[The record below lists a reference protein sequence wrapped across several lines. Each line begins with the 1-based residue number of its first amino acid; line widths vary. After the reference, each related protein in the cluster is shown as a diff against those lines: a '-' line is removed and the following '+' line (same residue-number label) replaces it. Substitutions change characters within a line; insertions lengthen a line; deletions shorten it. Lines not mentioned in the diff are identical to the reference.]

1 MRAME
6 GVTGGGEVGGG
17 GEDTAADQRHW
28 THVVMDHEKN
38 PKGRTLLIIFSA
50 TYEEKTW
57 TQSFYEGAQLDCF
70 CHVIRG
76 N

>member
-50 TYEEKTW
+50 TYEEKT
-57 TQSFYEGAQLDCF
+57 
-70 CHVIRG
+70 
-76 N
+76 